1 MGDGDGVDDEGAV
14 LELALAAGI
23 GRGGVA
29 CCPADDA
36 LDDAAHCT
44 IAIAPSS

>member
-1 MGDGDGVDDEGAV
+1 MGDGVDDERAV

-23 GRGGVA
+23 GREGGSLVSRRTML
-29 CCPADDA
+29 